1 MNGLQD
7 SVESELSLEAGHSSD
22 ERHRGLSL
30 SCSWKHGH
38 EAWIQQMLWR
48 VAEGVGGPGGTERGF
63 WEDYSG
69 SQLLLSIFLVQPV
82 VHTTDSILSGCVCP
96 VFSVA
101 FSLLCE
107 QSCQTLLTFPGSTAP
122 PPHARLCVRP
132 REVQLYAVAPRGQ
145 GLPGALEDRLQDNT
159 GLHGQSCRIS
169 GVTLSYSFRVL

>member
-122 PPHARLCVRP
+122 RP
-132 REVQLYAVAPRGQ
+132 M
-145 GLPGALEDRLQDNT
+145 PG
-159 GLHGQSCRIS
+159 S
-169 GVTLSYSFRVL
+169 V